1 MQGYDDAVLNCFLK
15 NQGRLFPEEDVA
27 SSLEEA
33 EAFLEECMAVVVDS
47 AEEVQE
53 YFEEE
58 GIDMDG
64 ADLEELLEADEVF
77 EVGDGRYLIVEG
89 CKCRHGRRICGGMQE
104 GDLQS
109 VCRRPAYLFCFSRQ

>member
-64 ADLEELLEADEVF
+64 ADLVELLEAVEVF

-89 CKCRHGRRICGGMQE
+89 
-104 GDLQS
+104 
-109 VCRRPAYLFCFSRQ
+109 